1 MKGSM
6 PIMNTKKALFV
17 YNPLSGKGQIRFHL
31 ADIIDVLT
39 KGGYDVTAHPTQAK
53 LDAVDVV
60 SAKGLEYDI
69 VVCSG
74 GDGTLNETIEGIMSL
89 DERKPI
95 GYIPAGTMNDF
106 ASSLKIPRNM
116 KAAAETIVQNHLI
129 KVDAGSFND
138 VYFTYIAAFGAFTD
152 VSYETRQEMKNVF
165 GRLAYLME
173 GMKKLNKIKSYHL
186 KLKYNDV
193 EIEDDFIFGM
203 VSNSNS
209 VAGMKGL
216 SGKEV
221 LLDDGIYECFFIRN
235 PQNLIELQMTVNAL
249 LKRELDSEYF
259 YFFKA
264 SEIELHC
271 DEEMPWT
278 LDGEYGGTL
287 KDVSIKN
294 NCQAIEIFV
303 PQ

>member
-1 MKGSM
+1 
-6 PIMNTKKALFV
+6 MNTKKALFV
-17 YNPLSGKGQIRFHL
+17 YNPLSGKGQVRFHL

-39 KGGYDVTAHPTQAK
+39 KGGYDVTAHPTQAQ
-53 LDAVDVV
+53 LDAVDIV
-60 SAKGLEYDI
+60 SAKGSEYDI
-69 VVCSG
+69 IVCSG

-89 DERKPI
+89 DVRKPI

-116 KAAAETIVQNHLI
+116 KAAAETIIQNHLV

-152 VSYETRQEMKNVF
+152 VSYETRQELKNVF
-165 GRLAYLME
+165 GSLAYIME
-173 GMKKLNKIKSYHL
+173 GMKKLNKIKSYYV

-209 VAGMKGL
+209 VGGMKGL

-235 PQNLIELQMTVNAL
+235 PKNLIELQMTVNAL

-264 SEIELHC
+264 SEVEFHC

-278 LDGEYGGTL
+278 LDGEFGGVS
-287 KDVSIKN
+287 KDVTIKN
-294 NCQAIEIFV
+294 NHQAIDIFA
-303 PQ
+303 PLETI